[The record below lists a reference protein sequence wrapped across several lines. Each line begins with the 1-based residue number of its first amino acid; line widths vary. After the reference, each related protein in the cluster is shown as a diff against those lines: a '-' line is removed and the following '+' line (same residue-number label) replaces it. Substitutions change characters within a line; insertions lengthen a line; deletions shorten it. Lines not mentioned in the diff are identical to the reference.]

1 MSSIDSRDLTRS
13 PAMKEDG
20 LTQLSKHIIPKN
32 RNQSFF
38 FVGRSIENAK
48 RIKNVQDKFV
58 NSQVSFSFFLTNISI

>member
-20 LTQLSKHIIPKN
+20 LTQLSKHISPKN

-38 FVGRSIENAK
+38 FS
-48 RIKNVQDKFV
+48 
-58 NSQVSFSFFLTNISI
+58 